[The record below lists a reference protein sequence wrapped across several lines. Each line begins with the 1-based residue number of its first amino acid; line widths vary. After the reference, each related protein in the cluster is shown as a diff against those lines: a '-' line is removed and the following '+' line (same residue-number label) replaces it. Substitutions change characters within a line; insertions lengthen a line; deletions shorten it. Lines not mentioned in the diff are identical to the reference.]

1 MKKTSLFLLFSV
13 LFYSIFSQSLT
24 NDLTTWFEKSQYSET
39 PDYSTSIEYCKAL
52 AANSKFV
59 RYAEM
64 GKSPQGRAIPIL
76 IVDKNGLTSPSLIRA
91 KGRAVVLIQ
100 ACVHAGE
107 PDGKDAVFLLIR
119 DLITKQKGIHWL
131 DNISIVFIPIFN
143 VDGHERF
150 RAYNRI
156 NQNGPK
162 EMGWRTTSRNINLN
176 RDYLKADASEMKDW
190 IRLFNRWNFDFLI
203 DCHTTNGADYQYPLT
218 YSLEVNGNLDNG
230 LTQWIENG
238 YLPFVEKKM
247 EEAKF
252 PIFPYVIF
260 KNWHD
265 PRTGLRNYAS
275 SLKLMNGYVAANN
288 RICLLVET
296 HQLKSYQTRVYATY
310 EMLTHSLEHISNNS
324 KELQMLNAAADANS
338 QNWRINHKK
347 MPLDYVSDGDS
358 VMVDFRGV
366 HFDVKTSELT
376 GQTWFLYDSTRP
388 VTFQIPFFKSLKPSN
403 EIEIP
408 VAYII
413 PREWSEIIDLL
424 KLHSVDFFE
433 IKSNISLEVLVTEF
447 SDIELSKTSF
457 EGRQMVQKLTTKEE
471 RKRVLIASGSIVVPT
486 AQKKLKMLVHM
497 FEAKSNDSFLQWGF
511 FNSIFEQKEYA
522 ESYVME
528 NMIPD
533 LLKDEKIKSELDQK
547 MKSDSVFASN
557 SRAIYNWL
565 YSKTPYWDEKLNI
578 YPILKVD
585 NFQNFSIL
593 EQQKNNLK
601 IGF

>member
-1 MKKTSLFLLFSV
+1 MKKNSLFLLFTV
-13 LFYSIFSQSLT
+13 LFYSTYSQT
-24 NDLTTWFEKSQYSET
+24 ATDLTTWFEKSEYLET
-39 PDYSTSIEYCKAL
+39 PDYESTIQYCKAL

-59 RYAEM
+59 RYTEM
-64 GKSPQGRAIPIL
+64 GKSAQGRAIPIL
-76 IVDKNGLTSPSLIRA
+76 IIDKNGLTSPALIRA
-91 KGRAVVLIQ
+91 KGRSVVLIQ

-107 PDGKDAVFLLIR
+107 PDGKDAGFLLIR

-150 RAYNRI
+150 RAFNRI

-190 IRLFNRWNFDFLI
+190 IRLFNRWNFDFLM

-218 YSLEVNGNLDNG
+218 YSLEVNGNLDKG

-238 YLPFVEKKM
+238 YLPYVEKKM

-252 PIFPYVIF
+252 SIFPYVIF

-288 RICLLVET
+288 RICLLIET
-296 HQLKSYQTRVYATY
+296 HQLKSYKTRVYATY

-413 PREWSEIIDLL
+413 PREWSDIIDLL
-424 KLHSVDFFE
+424 KLHSVDYFE

-447 SDIELSKTSF
+447 SDVELSKNSF
-457 EGRQMVQKLTTKEE
+457 EGRQMVQKINTKEE
-471 RKRVLIASGSIVVPT
+471 RKRVMILSGSVVVPT
-486 AQKKLKMLVHM
+486 TQKKLKMLVHM
-497 FEAKSNDSFLQWGF
+497 LEAKSNDSFLQWGF

-528 NMIPD
+528 KMIPD
-533 LLKDEKIKSELDQK
+533 LLKDEKIKTEFDQK

-557 SRAIYNWL
+557 PRAIYNWF
-565 YSKTPYWDEKLNI
+565 YSKTPYWDEKINI

-601 IGF
+601 IVF